1 MGKRIIVKIGTNA
14 IMKNG
19 RLDKSLIA
27 DFAKDIME
35 FKKKGFEFAIVTS
48 GSIGLGLEKLGLDN
62 NGLKLEEQQACAAI
76 GQSILMKNYEREFS
90 KYNQT
95 IAQLLL
101 TQENFSNKEQLQN
114 LKSTLEK
121 LFSLNVLPIINE
133 NDSVSTRELKVKKEF
148 SDNDSLSA
156 LVASHCKASMLVLA
170 TDVEG
175 IFLENPKA
183 NKDAKFV
190 KEVKNIEDLKGIN
203 AGGAS
208 ARGRGGFLTKVS
220 AAKKVALE
228 GIDCIICK
236 GRKGIIREITCGK
249 NPGTIIHGVK
259 K

>member
-1 MGKRIIVKIGTNA
+1 MGKRIFIKIGTNT

-19 RLDKSLIA
+19 KFDKALIA

-48 GSIGLGLEKLGLDN
+48 GSIGLGIEKLGLGN

-76 GQSILMKNYEREFS
+76 GQGILMRDYEKEFS

-101 TQENFSNKEQLQN
+101 TQENFSNKEQLRN

-121 LFSLNVLPIINE
+121 LFSMNVLPIINE
-133 NDSVSTRELKVKKEF
+133 NDSVSTRELKVKKKF

-156 LVASHCKASMLVLA
+156 LVASHCKASLLVLA

-190 KEVKNIEDLKGIN
+190 KEVKNIGDLKGIN
-203 AGGAS
+203 AGEAS
-208 ARGRGGFLTKVS
+208 RKGRGGFRTKVS
-220 AAKKVALE
+220 AAEKVALE
-228 GIDCIICK
+228 GIDCIICN
-236 GRKGIIREITCGK
+236 GRKGIIREIISGK
-249 NPGTIIHGVK
+249 NPGTIIHGAK

>member
-1 MGKRIIVKIGTNA
+1 MGKRIVIKIGTNA

-19 RLDKSLIA
+19 RLNKSLIA
-27 DFAKDIME
+27 DFAQDIME

-48 GSIGLGLEKLGLDN
+48 GSIGLGLEKLELSN

-76 GQSILMKNYEREFS
+76 GQSILMRDYEKEFS

-133 NDSVSTRELKVKKEF
+133 NDSVSTRELKMKKEF

-156 LVASHCKASMLVLA
+156 LVASHCKASMLILA

-175 IFLENPKA
+175 IFLENPKS
-183 NKDAKFV
+183 NKNAKFV
-190 KEVKNIEDLKGIN
+190 KEVKNIEELKGIN
-203 AGGAS
+203 AGDAS
-208 ARGRGGFLTKVS
+208 SKGCGGFRTKVS
-220 AAKKVALE
+220 AAEKVALE

-236 GRKGIIREITCGK
+236 GRKGIIREIISGK
-249 NPGTIIHGVK
+249 NPGTIIHGVRK
-259 K
+259 